1 LEKENL
7 YMDICKEWEDITKME
22 LEYQDFEKVIRSNI
36 NNYLAITTEGEV
48 KEKGMF
54 VTEPDFGG
62 RVDFL
67 IIPKALKEWYVN
79 GIEPEEFIMNH
90 DNIFDFCGS
99 QKVDRSFKV
108 IWNDTECQN
117 LNRYYIRK
125 NSPYLYKSKKGSM
138 QHMMK
143 GYGVSIYNN
152 HEERKMEEYDIDYKF
167 YVSKVKN
174 IIKELNSNNQ
184 LNLFA

>member
-1 LEKENL
+1 
-7 YMDICKEWEDITKME
+7 M
-22 LEYQDFEKVIRSNI
+22 
-36 NNYLAITTEGEV
+36 
-48 KEKGMF
+48 
-54 VTEPDFGG
+54 
-62 RVDFL
+62 
-67 IIPKALKEWYVN
+67 
-79 GIEPEEFIMNH
+79 
-90 DNIFDFCGS
+90 
-99 QKVDRSFKV
+99 
-108 IWNDTECQN
+108 ECQN

-143 GYGVSIYNN
+143 GHGVSIYNN